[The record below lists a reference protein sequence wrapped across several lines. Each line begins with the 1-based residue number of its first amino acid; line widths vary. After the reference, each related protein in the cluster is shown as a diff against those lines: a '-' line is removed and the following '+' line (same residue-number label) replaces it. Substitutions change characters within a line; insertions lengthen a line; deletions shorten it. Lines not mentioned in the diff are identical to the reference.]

1 MPDSAVMDQYI
12 IPAKEVVSPQ
22 QLITYKEIK
31 YYVDRSSIGE
41 YVQPEE
47 FNNILQMYYNGNRFK
62 YISYLII
69 LSTILNIII
78 DCH

>member
-41 YVQPEE
+41 YVV
-47 FNNILQMYYNGNRFK
+47 N
-62 YISYLII
+62 
-69 LSTILNIII
+69 
-78 DCH
+78 